1 MPDDASALL
10 AIGIMGAIVWATRL
24 CGFALAGWLV
34 RGPLA
39 QRVLQGLP
47 GCAFAAILAP
57 AVVRGSAT
65 DMVALVAA
73 LGLFQLTGRVMASVA
88 LGIALLVLGAHL
100 FPTAPA

>member
-1 MPDDASALL
+1 MPDDASA
-10 AIGIMGAIVWATRL
+10 AIAIAMMGAIVWTTRL
-24 CGFALAGWLV
+24 CGYGLAGWLV

-57 AVVRGSAT
+57 AVVRGSLIDTA
-65 DMVALVAA
+65 ALVAA

-100 FPTAPA
+100 FPAAAA